1 MTASKSDRP
10 VQPELIE
17 KSKEPDFGLAIGIF
31 ILGDEILSGK
41 REDRHFSKV
50 REILSRR
57 GLGLSWVQYLGDD
70 RQRCVRAFETSF
82 ASKDLVFSFGGIGS
96 TPDDH
101 TRQAVAQ
108 ALKRPLVLH
117 PEAEALIRQRSEETG
132 QPCTIE
138 RLRMGEFPEGA
149 SIIPNPYNRI
159 PGFSIHQHYF
169 LPGFPVM
176 AWPMMEAV
184 LDSQFSGFFSESCEL
199 DRSLLVA
206 GIFEATVTPLLERL
220 DRAYPDLRIYSLPSA
235 PIPGDAGPRRHL
247 ELGVK
252 AKLGASQGL
261 IEQRLSLA
269 YHDLKKGVLELGGSI
284 SNESSVK
291 R

>member
-1 MTASKSDRP
+1 MTVTTSGAP
-10 VQPELIE
+10 LQPR
-17 KSKEPDFGLAIGIF
+17 SGLSIGIF

-41 REDRHFSKV
+41 REDRHFTKA
-50 REILSRR
+50 REILSSR

-70 RQRCVRAFETSF
+70 RQRCISAFQQSF
-82 ASKDLVFSFGGIGS
+82 ASQDLVFSFGGIGS

-101 TRQAVAQ
+101 TRQAVAR
-108 ALKRPLVLH
+108 ALCLPLVLH
-117 PEAEALIRQRSEETG
+117 PQAEALIRQRSEETG
-132 QPCTIE
+132 QPCTPE

-149 SIIPNPYNRI
+149 SIIPNVYNRI

-184 LDSQFSGFFSESCEL
+184 LDQSYSTFFSESCEL
-199 DRSLLVA
+199 DQSLLVA

-220 DRAYPDLRIYSLPSA
+220 DKAYPDLRIYSLPSA
-235 PIPGDAGPRRHL
+235 PVPGDSGPRRLL

-252 AKLGASQGL
+252 ARLTGMQGQAEERLGV
-261 IEQRLSLA
+261 A
-269 YHDLKKGVLELGGSI
+269 YNELKQGVLELGGVI
-284 SNESSVK
+284 SKESLV
-291 R
+291 RR

>member
-1 MTASKSDRP
+1 MTESNRGASP
-10 VQPELIE
+10 GPESSL
-17 KSKEPDFGLAIGIF
+17 SIGVF

-41 REDRHFSKV
+41 REDRHFARV
-50 REILSRR
+50 QEILSSR

-70 RQRCVRAFETSF
+70 RRRCVDAFEKSF
-82 ASKDLVFSFGGIGS
+82 ASQDLVFSFGGIGS

-101 TRQAVAQ
+101 TRQAAAQ
-108 ALKRPLVLH
+108 ALGLPLVLH

-132 QPCTIE
+132 QPCTPE

-149 SIIPNPYNRI
+149 CIIPNPYNRI
-159 PGFSIHQHYF
+159 PGFSIARHYF

-184 LDSQFSGFFSESCEL
+184 LDSRFAEFFSESCEL
-199 DRSLLVA
+199 DQSLLVA

-220 DRAYPDLRIYSLPSA
+220 DKAYPDLRIYSLPSA
-235 PIPGDAGPRRHL
+235 PVPGDTGPRRLL

-252 AKLGASQGL
+252 ARLAGVQGQA
-261 IEQRLSLA
+261 EERVQLA
-269 YHDLKKGVLELGGSI
+269 YQELKEGVVGLGGVI
-284 SNESSVK
+284 SKESLV
-291 R
+291 RR

>member
-1 MTASKSDRP
+1 MSASIISEHGGT
-10 VQPELIE
+10 V
-17 KSKEPDFGLAIGIF
+17 SGLTIGIF

-41 REDRHFSKV
+41 REDRHFGKV
-50 REILSRR
+50 REILSSR

-70 RQRCVRAFETSF
+70 RERCVSAFRQSF
-82 ASKDLVFSFGGIGS
+82 ASGDLVFSFGGIGS

-108 ALKRPLVLH
+108 ALNRRLVLH
-117 PEAEALIRQRSEETG
+117 PEAELLIRQRSEETG
-132 QPCTIE
+132 QPCTSE

-149 SIIPNPYNRI
+149 EIVPNPYNRI
-159 PGFSIHQHYF
+159 PGFSVHQHYF

-176 AWPMMEAV
+176 AWPMMESV
-184 LDSQFSGFFSESCEL
+184 LDSRFSAHFSETCEI
-199 DRSLLVA
+199 DQSLLVM

-220 DRAYPDLRIYSLPSA
+220 DKAYPDLRIYSLPSA
-235 PIPGDAGPRRHL
+235 PVPGDSGPRRLL

-252 AKLGASQGL
+252 ARLAGGNGQG
-261 IEQRLSLA
+261 EGRLAQA
-269 YHDLKKGVLELGGSI
+269 YEELKQGVLALGGSV
-284 SNESSVK
+284 SKESLAK